1 MAILI
6 SFIYGFPILLSGD
19 PMKIKDLQPRQ
30 GKVEIVATVIE
41 KKEPRD
47 IATANFSGKVCDAK
61 LKDDSGTIK
70 FSLWNEQVEQV
81 GIGDTVKISNGYVSE
96 YQGEMQLSTGK
107 FGKLEIVTKAEAVE
121 EEKGQ
126 KQTEIKKN
134 FDDSDFQENL
144 ENTEDS
150 GSEEEF
156 VE

>member
-1 MAILI
+1 
-6 SFIYGFPILLSGD
+6 
-19 PMKIKDLQPRQ
+19 MKIKDLQPRQ

-47 IATANFSGKVCDAK
+47 IATANFSGRVCDAK

-70 FSLWNEQVEQV
+70 FSLWNDQVEQV
-81 GIGDTVKISNGYVSE
+81 NVGDTVKISNGYVSE

-107 FGKLEIVTKAEAVE
+107 FGKLEIVTKAEAAE
-121 EEKGQ
+121 EEKAPD
-126 KQTEIKKN
+126 IKKN
-134 FDDSDFQENL
+134 FDENDLQENL
-144 ENTEDS
+144 EDAEDS